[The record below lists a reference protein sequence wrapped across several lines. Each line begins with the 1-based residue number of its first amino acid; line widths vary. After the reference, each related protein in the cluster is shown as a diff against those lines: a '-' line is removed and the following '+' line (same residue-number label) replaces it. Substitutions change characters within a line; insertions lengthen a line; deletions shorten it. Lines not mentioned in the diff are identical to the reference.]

1 MTRPVCEI
9 TGRYLAEQK
18 SPASARSRLVERK
31 SGCVVQPSS
40 REDGQAHPGTNSDWA
55 QLARAVIA
63 QEMAFRGGVR

>member
-18 SPASARSRLVERK
+18 SPATRVERR
-31 SGCVVQPSS
+31 SAGMVPIAGHGAG
-40 REDGQAHPGTNSDWA
+40 EPGTNSDWA

-63 QEMAFRGGVR
+63 QEMAFRGGVK